1 MPKALSLLV
10 RSGRRHAPRQFHG
23 SRHPE
28 PAKPIVCCLYCRQTT
43 LVHRTE
49 SSVAL
54 FFRGHVD
61 LSRNRLVF
69 AVNVILQPRFRH
81 IADPRNPGKRHLF
94 EQEFIDQLLGG
105 LRDQFLLGG
114 LDELATAGFALVILI
129 SAMDETVFNYVVR
142 FTAWATWH

>member
-1 MPKALSLLV
+1 MPKALLLLV
-10 RSGRRHAPRQFHG
+10 RSGRRHVPRQFHG

-43 LVHRTE
+43 RVHRTE
-49 SSVAL
+49 WSVAL
-54 FFRGHVD
+54 FFRGYVD

-81 IADPRNPGKRHLF
+81 IAYSRNPCKRHFF

-114 LDELATAGFALVILI
+114 FDELTTTGFALVIL
-129 SAMDETVFNYVVR
+129 SPVMDETIFDDVFR
-142 FTAWATWH
+142 FAAGATWH